1 MQEVDFQTVARPVPP
16 EALTQL
22 PAVED
27 EQPGDVSNTLLRE
40 SLLINLDASL
50 RVHARPQFFSWTQG
64 LLQNLIR
71 HEILICALRSSKSP
85 AFYVESFSMGVDDP
99 ARFSM
104 MFRQDTTLV
113 PRLIKAWEQN
123 CLQPVLCSAEQDDDA
138 ASSPLARE
146 LGRLGATSIYTHGT
160 YDSFGKLVS
169 LFAFARRPEAAD
181 PGLAHTLEII
191 VPLLHTA
198 WMRIQIGQRGETA
211 DFARPSGAG
220 ILTVRELEVLK
231 WMYLGKSN
239 IEIGTILGL
248 SPLTVKNH
256 VQKILRKL
264 NVRNRTQAVGKGLAL
279 RIVNP

>member
-1 MQEVDFQTVARPVPP
+1 MQEAEFQTVARTVPP
-16 EALTQL
+16 EAIVQL
-22 PAVED
+22 PALEE
-27 EQPGDVSNTLLRE
+27 EQIADVGGALLRE

-85 AFYVESFSMGVDDP
+85 SFYVESFSMGVDDP

-123 CLQPVLCSAEQDDDA
+123 CLQPVVCNAESGDEI
-138 ASSPLARE
+138 ASSSLARE
-146 LGRLGATSIYTHGT
+146 LGRMGATSIYTHGT

-169 LFAFARRPEAAD
+169 LFAFACRPEAVN
-181 PGLAHTLEII
+181 PELNHTLEII
-191 VPLLHTA
+191 VPALHTA
-198 WMRIQIGQRGETA
+198 WMRIQIGQRGESA
-211 DFARPSGAG
+211 ESGRPNGAG
-220 ILTVRELEVLK
+220 ILTVREQEVLK

-239 IEIGTILGL
+239 IEIGAILEL